1 MVGAGRR
8 RNEAP
13 GHAWEVLSRMRP
25 MPKQHTEKTSIPSI
39 GPDVIRP
46 LNSMITANAGIESP
60 RN

>member
-1 MVGAGRR
+1 
-8 RNEAP
+8 
-13 GHAWEVLSRMRP
+13 MRP
-25 MPKQHTEKTSIPSI
+25 IPKQHIEKTSIPSI